1 MRIRSILI
9 STFVLALVA
18 ACGGGS
24 PTATGTPGPAATA
37 ASQAPLGTQTAPSVT
52 PPAVASVP
60 VASTPVSSTPAPVG
74 GSGTSIVHVVV
85 GSGPQ
90 AGTYDSTGVKSD
102 CNISSGGSGAT
113 YLDAAKTDGVTGLSF
128 SSGQGGA
135 SVTQFY
141 FNVLFGPIDIH
152 QPVLEIDLLDPTAPS
167 GSGTATLVDSGATLK
182 WSIDGK
188 TKDGVA
194 ITATIECG
202 PVDRQP

>member
-1 MRIRSILI
+1 M
-9 STFVLALVA
+9 
-18 ACGGGS
+18 
-24 PTATGTPGPAATA
+24 
-37 ASQAPLGTQTAPSVT
+37 
-52 PPAVASVP
+52 
-60 VASTPVSSTPAPVG
+60 
-74 GSGTSIVHVVV
+74 HVVV

-113 YLDAAKTDGVTGLSF
+113 YVDATKTDGVTGLSF
-128 SSGQGGA
+128 SSVQGGA

-152 QPVLEIDLLDPTAPS
+152 QPVLEIDLLDATAPS